1 MQVNDLLEKML
12 TPLGLPLTEN
22 QFIAYT
28 DKPVPSPPYIVYV
41 ISAESTD
48 GSDLNPAD
56 LLNVDINIE
65 FYAEKRDR
73 ISEKQIERAL
83 SKNHFDFEK
92 SYVYIDSEELHKTTY
107 YIALINKEM

>member
-1 MQVNDLLEKML
+1 MQVNELVEKML
-12 TPLGLPLTEN
+12 MPLGYPITEN
-22 QFIAYT
+22 QFIPYA

-41 ISAESTD
+41 ISSESTD

-56 LLNVDINIE
+56 LLNIDINIE
-65 FYAEKRDR
+65 FYSDRRDR

-107 YIALINKEM
+107 YISLINKEM